1 LYRDADDLAAETH
14 GGAIDDAPGE
24 LSAGGV
30 DVVAAGAANGR
41 QQAPLQRSSR
51 KRWMTGAGERR

>member
-1 LYRDADDLAAETH
+1 VVRS
-14 GGAIDDAPGE
+14 IDAPGE

-41 QQAPLQRSSR
+41 QQARCSSSSR
-51 KRWMTGAGERR
+51 KRWMTGALERR